1 MLINTTMPPATK
13 VLTIGDLEAGFP
25 SYCQALRQLVTI
37 GRDVESIRRTLCW
50 DYLERLHRSLPQ
62 SYRSP
67 EELLQRYQ
75 RFQNTAVTN

>member
-1 MLINTTMPPATK
+1 MLIDKTMPPATK

-25 SYCQALRQLVTI
+25 SYCKALRQLVTM

-75 RFQNTAVTN
+75 RSQPTGVTN